1 MKKTSRVLL
10 IILPAVFALSS
21 CGSFAAKED
30 PSGYEA
36 EADEETYDSDEM
48 SVDSREDAVFYV
60 MRVNDDYLEIPG
72 ECNYVYVEG
81 GGIYPEL
88 ENGQIAK
95 VTADIKIYEGG
106 VAGYTGNYFITDLK
120 DQTVMS
126 YEEVTDDLSIPEAA
140 AEEEMSYGN
149 KLLQYRQNDD
159 LYFIVQIGQNV
170 DVYLNGESVMEYE
183 WSDPDNILEPFFEEI
198 TV

>member
-1 MKKTSRVLL
+1 MIAHFSLDFAGLVNSHYASTGGLSTELLASDWINLVVAAIGIVTALVL
-10 IILPAVFALSS
+10 ISQ
-21 CGSFAAKED
+21 K
-30 PSGYEA
+30 
-36 EADEETYDSDEM
+36 
-48 SVDSREDAVFYV
+48 
-60 MRVNDDYLEIPG
+60 N
-72 ECNYVYVEG
+72 
-81 GGIYPEL
+81 YPEL

-95 VTADIKIYEGG
+95 VTADIKINEGG

-126 YEEVTDDLSIPEAA
+126 YEEVTDDLSISEAA